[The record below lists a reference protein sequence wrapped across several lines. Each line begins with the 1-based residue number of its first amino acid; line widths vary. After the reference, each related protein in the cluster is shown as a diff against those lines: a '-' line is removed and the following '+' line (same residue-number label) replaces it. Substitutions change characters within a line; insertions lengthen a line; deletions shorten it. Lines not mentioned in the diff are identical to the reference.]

1 MDDRHLISRVQAGDA
16 SAAEAFLAAL
26 HDRIAA
32 HFALEERVMR
42 DRGYRE
48 YREHKADHERLL
60 DEIRDLG
67 LEREGFSVGLT
78 LRYLEEWMLR
88 HVESLDRALGE
99 APLARGVR

>member
-1 MDDRHLISRVQAGDA
+1 MAQHGYDGAAARRDA
-16 SAAEAFLAAL
+16 
-26 HDRIAA
+26 H
-32 HFALEERVMR
+32 HQ
-42 DRGYRE
+42 
-48 YREHKADHERLL
+48 LL

-78 LRYLEEWMLR
+78 LRYREEWMLR